1 MKIVTRV
8 VVLFALI
15 GCVCF
20 SAFGWDET
28 GHKITAYIA
37 WQRMTPEVRE
47 KVIKILLSAPEDA
60 QLSTFYLPYGSRS
73 DEAKKHGE
81 AHAAVVAGTRDNV

>member
-1 MKIVTRV
+1 MKNVTRLLV
-8 VVLFALI
+8 MFALL
-15 GCVCF
+15 GCVSF

-37 WQRMTPEVRE
+37 WQRMTRETRE
-47 KVIKILLSAPEDA
+47 KVIKTLLSAPEDA

-73 DEAKKHGE
+73 GRRAQ
-81 AHAAVVAGTRDNV
+81 